1 MKQILALILVTSTA
15 FAQKET
21 TKPNNYINIDGKKT
35 ERVVGLI
42 GEVSEF
48 SANHV
53 IDTLK
58 TLDKAENAQIYLII
72 DSPGGSV
79 IDGYRIINQMKNT
92 KSPLTC
98 VVDMQAYSMAA
109 IMLTYC
115 KAVFMNPYGSIMHH
129 SASFQISGSTEQVVS
144 RVNWIVKQLTEF
156 DEEVAK
162 NLNMTYAEYKAKTVK
177 EWWLTAKEALE
188 AKVVDRLLPSLDY
201 SYSMPEEAN
210 ILELLFGGR
219 GGRRE
224 VGLDVIK

>member
-15 FAQKET
+15 FAQTESK
-21 TKPNNYINIDGKKT
+21 KPNNYINIDGKKT

-58 TLDKAENAQIYLII
+58 TLDKSETSPIYFII

-79 IDGYRIINQMKNT
+79 IDGYRIINQMKIT
-92 KSPLTC
+92 KSPVTC

-109 IMLTYC
+109 ILLTYC
-115 KAVFMNPYGSIMHH
+115 KTVLINPYGSVMYHA
-129 SASFQISGSTEQVVS
+129 ASFSVGGETDKVVS
-144 RVNWIVKQLTEF
+144 RVNWIVKQLKEF

-162 NLNMTYAEYKAKTVK
+162 NLGMTLAEYEAKQQK
-177 EWWLTAKEALE
+177 EWWLTAKEALS
-188 AKVVDRLLPSLDY
+188 AKVVDKVLDSLDY
-201 SYSMPEEAN
+201 SYTMPAQAN
-210 ILELLFGGR
+210 IFELLFGGR
-219 GGRRE
+219 RE
-224 VGLDVIK
+224 AGLGMIK